1 MTKGKE
7 VIMDYE
13 GTLWQGIVLDSE
25 YLEDSESSD
34 EEFDIPLARL
44 SDKYAEAKLGPLP
57 VSSPSLPED
66 STGCGSGLP
75 EPISIASDQ
84 ITQSDE
90 EFDIPLA
97 RLSDK
102 YAEAKLGPLPV
113 SSPSLPEDSTG
124 CGSGLPE
131 PISIASDQI
140 TQSDEE
146 FDIPLARLSD
156 KYAEAKLGPLPV
168 SSPSLPEDSTGCG
181 SGLPEPI
188 SIASDQITQSDEEF
202 DIPLARLSD
211 KYAEA
216 KLGPLPV
223 SSPSLPE
230 DSTGCGSGLPEPI
243 SIASDQIT
251 QSDEEFDIPLAR
263 LSDKYAEAKLG
274 PLPVSSPSL
283 PEDSTGCGSGLP
295 EPISIA
301 SDQITQSDS
310 HADSPLH
317 PNMQCGQRNPETCDN
332 FMCTDEV
339 WAACPECLCFLC
351 FLHFN
356 LRDDCLCHNLAF
368 NLSEIPLDISSSAS
382 QYQGLTNEEE
392 RNNEDEVMPLMEQE
406 EETLKTKPHWIQEL
420 KRTEIS
426 RCEYL
431 SEDLNPEIMYRMYNS
446 STEVVEVQSRDI
458 DDWKSVGNRKVFCES
473 EPLRVDKTVDWKKF
487 MAMKVVKGEVD
498 SVYFK
503 YSHTDE
509 ELM

>member
-1 MTKGKE
+1 MPRPKKSKGKSGSRPDKGYDVLVQWHLNGANNIVHSPLLQWTGKMTKGKE

-25 YLEDSESSD
+25 YLEDSES
-34 EEFDIPLARL
+34 
-44 SDKYAEAKLGPLP
+44 
-57 VSSPSLPED
+57 
-66 STGCGSGLP
+66 
-75 EPISIASDQ
+75 
-84 ITQSDE
+84 
-90 EFDIPLA
+90 
-97 RLSDK
+97 
-102 YAEAKLGPLPV
+102 
-113 SSPSLPEDSTG
+113 
-124 CGSGLPE
+124 
-131 PISIASDQI
+131 
-140 TQSDEE
+140 
-146 FDIPLARLSD
+146 
-156 KYAEAKLGPLPV
+156 
-168 SSPSLPEDSTGCG
+168 
-181 SGLPEPI
+181 
-188 SIASDQITQSDEEF
+188 SDEEF

-392 RNNEDEVMPLMEQE
+392 RNNEDEVMPLMESRRGNFENQASLDTRVEENGDQVLMATLESKQSDATDSLDIPEHLEEASLPQE
-406 EETLKTKPHWIQEL
+406 SADNSQLSPESFQVDGERALEVPEQPKTVKSRNQLVKERRNAGYSYESEKSKELKAARRFASYETSCEKCHFRGLSCNTFSCNTREAIRSAFYDLADLTKQREWIGRHTEQIQEKKSRKIRKCAYFLPMQVIHAL
-420 KRTEIS
+420 KFVYAK
-426 RCEYL
+426 RCSWE
-431 SEDLNPEIMYRMYNS
+431 
-446 STEVVEVQSRDI
+446 
-458 DDWKSVGNRKVFCES
+458 
-473 EPLRVDKTVDWKKF
+473 
-487 MAMKVVKGEVD
+487 
-498 SVYFK
+498 
-503 YSHTDE
+503 H
-509 ELM
+509 